1 MNKKFYIGF
10 SIIGFF
16 FCSCSHR
23 QMLILKAEKNS
34 INLFK
39 NEVEKKLANAVIKE
53 DVKRIQK
60 IIGKNQSIVRDSYS
74 NEYYSVLHLAS
85 YYGKVKSVEALLELG
100 FNPDVKNIQG
110 ETPLFE
116 ASGVGLLFY
125 AYDESRDNLEQ
136 VIKLLIKHGADV
148 NCQIEKSNNKTAYPA
163 YLPGRTPLMECLK
176 TFHQPRELNKIKI
189 LCDEGNADINIKAE
203 NGETAA
209 AIALEECYL
218 DLLSAYSFSINLDF
232 LKDMSLAS
240 AYYLIVQKHADI
252 SGSYYTRLYFSDK
265 SVEVS
270 PVYML
275 RLLFY
280 PLDSEMHKIKM
291 EIVKEFKRQGIDYF
305 SVPIP
310 EKSLELVKKLY
321 PDNWE
326 EYLKLY

>member
-1 MNKKFYIGF
+1 
-10 SIIGFF
+10 
-16 FCSCSHR
+16 
-23 QMLILKAEKNS
+23 LKAEKNS

-74 NEYYSVLHLAS
+74 KEYYSVLHLAS

-100 FNPDVKNIQG
+100 FNPDVKNIHG
-110 ETPLFE
+110 ETPLFK
-116 ASGVGLLFY
+116 ASGVGLIFY
-125 AYDESRDNLEQ
+125 ALDESRDNLEQ
-136 VIKLLIKHGADV
+136 VIKLLIKYGADV
-148 NCQIEKSNNKTAYPA
+148 NCQIEESNNVTVA
-163 YLPGRTPLMECLK
+163 GTTPLMECLE
-176 TFHQPRELNKIKI
+176 TLYQPRQLNKIKI
-189 LCDEGNADINIKAE
+189 LCDEGNADINFKAE

-209 AIALEECYL
+209 SIALEYCYRDLIDWYSVDL
-218 DLLSAYSFSINLDF
+218 DY
-232 LKDMSLAS
+232 LKDRSLTS

-252 SGSYYTRLYFSDK
+252 SGSYYSRLHFSDEPF
-265 SVEVS
+265 EVS

-275 RLLFY
+275 RLLVY

-305 SVPIP
+305 SEPIP
-310 EKSLELVKKLY
+310 EQSLKLVKKLY

-326 EYLKLY
+326 EYLRQY

>member
-1 MNKKFYIGF
+1 MNKKFYIVF
-10 SIIGFF
+10 LIIGFF

-23 QMLILKAEKNS
+23 QMLILKSEKNS
-34 INLFK
+34 INLFS
-39 NEVEKKLANAVIKE
+39 NEVEKKLADAVIKE

-74 NEYYSVLHLAS
+74 KEYYSVLHLAS

-100 FNPDVKNIQG
+100 FNPDVKNIYG

-148 NCQIEKSNNKTAYPA
+148 NCQIEKSNNGTAV
-163 YLPGRTPLMECLK
+163 LSGRTPLMRCLE
-176 TFHQPRELNKIKI
+176 TLYQPRELNKIKI
-189 LCDEGNADINIKAE
+189 LCDEGNADINIKSE

-209 AIALEECYL
+209 SIALEYCYRDLIDWYSVDL
-218 DLLSAYSFSINLDF
+218 DY
-232 LKDMSLAS
+232 LKDKSLTS

-252 SGSYYTRLYFSDK
+252 SGSYYSRLHFSDK
-265 SVEVS
+265 PFEVS

-275 RLLFY
+275 RLLVY

-305 SVPIP
+305 SEPIP
-310 EKSLELVKKLY
+310 EQSLKLVKRLY